1 MQSERPRETF
11 AALFA
16 RGWRIYAASFSAS
29 IAPSLLCFALPA
41 ALVSAVAYFAAVFLF
56 QPALLAVRE
65 LVQALL
71 RSGLNTQ
78 AMEEALARAGEY
90 LSAITPEGVL
100 SMLLGMLGLLLVLIP
115 LELLASVVL
124 MPIGQGAVAEAQSRM
139 WHGVRIP
146 ARRALSAA
154 GRRAGRLI
162 VLSLC
167 GMAAAYA
174 VSLVVN
180 LALSLLAA
188 LPGGAGIVLIGV
200 YAVQLALTLGIGAC
214 LSLAVLVGI
223 NEDKWHFLAL
233 YEAAKRFLRD
243 GRFALLYL
251 CYFGIALVVGVA
263 ALAADLY
270 VALMLFFPPVFT
282 SVAAAFLQP
291 FGMALL
297 TSAYYADRK
306 RQGYAPACGLNDKP
320 GPEAGP
326 SGGDL

>member
-1 MQSERPRETF
+1 M
-11 AALFA
+11 
-16 RGWRIYAASFSAS
+16 
-29 IAPSLLCFALPA
+29 
-41 ALVSAVAYFAAVFLF
+41 
-56 QPALLAVRE
+56 
-65 LVQALL
+65 
-71 RSGLNTQ
+71 
-78 AMEEALARAGEY
+78 
-90 LSAITPEGVL
+90 
-100 SMLLGMLGLLLVLIP
+100 
-115 LELLASVVL
+115 
-124 MPIGQGAVAEAQSRM
+124 
-139 WHGVRIP
+139 
-146 ARRALSAA
+146 
-154 GRRAGRLI
+154 
-162 VLSLC
+162 LSLC

>member
-1 MQSERPRETF
+1 MDPPRTNRPAVPVKRPAPHRRPPRRQGRPR
-11 AALFA
+11 
-16 RGWRIYAASFSAS
+16 RR
-29 IAPSLLCFALPA
+29 
-41 ALVSAVAYFAAVFLF
+41 
-56 QPALLAVRE
+56 VRRDTP
-65 LVQALL
+65 LQALC
-71 RSGLNTQ
+71 RF
-78 AMEEALARAGEY
+78 AG
-90 LSAITPEGVL
+90 TFVL
-100 SMLLGMLGLLLVLIP
+100 SLLVLIP

-154 GRRAGRLI
+154 GRRAGRLL

-167 GMAAAYA
+167 GLAAAYA

-243 GRFALLYL
+243 GRFALPYL

-320 GPEAGP
+320 GPDAGP

>member
-65 LVQALL
+65 VVQALL

-188 LPGGAGIVLIGV
+188 LPVA
-200 YAVQLALTLGIGAC
+200 LALAGVSMVPCSWASTRTSGTSSPCTRRRSASCGTAGLRCCTCAISALRSWWGLPPLRRTCTL
-214 LSLAVLVGI
+214 
-223 NEDKWHFLAL
+223 
-233 YEAAKRFLRD
+233 R
-243 GRFALLYL
+243 
-251 CYFGIALVVGVA
+251 
-263 ALAADLY
+263 
-270 VALMLFFPPVFT
+270 
-282 SVAAAFLQP
+282 
-291 FGMALL
+291 
-297 TSAYYADRK
+297 
-306 RQGYAPACGLNDKP
+306 
-320 GPEAGP
+320 
-326 SGGDL
+326 

>member
-1 MQSERPRETF
+1 M
-11 AALFA
+11 
-16 RGWRIYAASFSAS
+16 
-29 IAPSLLCFALPA
+29 
-41 ALVSAVAYFAAVFLF
+41 
-56 QPALLAVRE
+56 
-65 LVQALL
+65 
-71 RSGLNTQ
+71 
-78 AMEEALARAGEY
+78 
-90 LSAITPEGVL
+90 
-100 SMLLGMLGLLLVLIP
+100 
-115 LELLASVVL
+115 
-124 MPIGQGAVAEAQSRM
+124 
-139 WHGVRIP
+139 
-146 ARRALSAA
+146 
-154 GRRAGRLI
+154 
-162 VLSLC
+162 LSLC

-223 NEDKWHFLAL
+223 NEDKWHFFAL